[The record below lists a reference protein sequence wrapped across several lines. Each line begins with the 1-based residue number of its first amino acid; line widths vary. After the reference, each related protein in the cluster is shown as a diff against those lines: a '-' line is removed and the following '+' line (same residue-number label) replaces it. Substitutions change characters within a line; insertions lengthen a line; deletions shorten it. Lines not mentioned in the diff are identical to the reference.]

1 MAELLSINI
10 NIVNV
15 GDADFKKSILLQL
28 TKVIQA
34 QSRGISFFVL
44 LCCNT
49 HLKQNSSELQYLHA
63 NKSFSLH
70 VCLQSISSSP
80 WEQSRSPSQYHI
92 LGRQIPDSTHL
103 NSDAPQECSF
113 FRNGS
118 HSTSSEPSLQS
129 ACPSHCQNLLMQSSP
144 EAPRNGRGDT

>member
-1 MAELLSINI
+1 MWEMQTSKNQSK
-10 NIVNV
+10 
-15 GDADFKKSILLQL
+15 F
-28 TKVIQA
+28 TKVIF
-34 QSRGISFFVL
+34 RGISFVL
-44 LCCNT
+44 LCY
-49 HLKQNSSELQYLHA
+49 NSYSNKIAVKLQYLHA

-103 NSDAPQECSF
+103 NSDAPQECC

-118 HSTSSEPSLQS
+118 QSTSSDPSLQS
-129 ACPSHCQNLLMQSSP
+129 ACPSHCQNWLMQSSP
-144 EAPRNGRGDT
+144 EAPKNGR